1 MKPQAASRDL
11 PRAASLRT
19 LAAVLVTGLAAIAAA
34 TPAHAAWM
42 WDTNAN
48 KLDDRIEQVESLGPL
63 AARVGQLATGKLR
76 FALMNE
82 AAPYRYGVYV
92 GFDHHPTD
100 ADAAALAATG
110 APVQVRYRSID
121 YVRSEV
127 TLAQAVAIAA
137 LPGVTRIETI
147 PILYATNDNATRIL
161 RARPSSAAFPS
172 VWKDLGI
179 TGRGVV
185 VGILDTGV
193 NDEPDNAY
201 PGHESLR
208 GKFVGGG
215 SFFSGQPELNT
226 PLDASENPKHA
237 VDPEVTYHGTHVAGT
252 AIGSGGP
259 VGVLSGAEPGPFAGV
274 APEARLVDLK
284 VLSDAGLGFG
294 AADALD
300 WVVAHRFDD
309 WGLTGDDAIYRGIQV
324 LNLSLGGTDNSDG
337 TDASCAAVNA
347 AHKAGVVVCVA
358 TGNDGNTGYMASPSA
373 ADLALSV
380 GAFTDNNTLSRADD
394 LVADYSNEGPR
405 LSDND
410 SDQLD
415 EMKPSVL
422 GSGTGILSALGDPAT
437 DGRQYHHINGTS
449 MATPT
454 IAGLCALLLQAN
466 PTLSPDQVQL
476 ILENTA
482 DHRTDAGKQ
491 DPSAADPFGVDPN
504 YHPSWG
510 WGEPDAY
517 AAALE
522 AMNDATTQVVRV
534 SATPQ
539 RGPDA
544 VRIDWTSQREIDLVR
559 YVIQRAPDVLGVPGT
574 WTDVALIPVTE
585 QHPEILRQPNRHPYS
600 WVDSGPGLDPDA
612 TYWYRVRWLDFHN
625 RTHSEPPLS
634 ARITSSPVTARVRFS
649 WTHNYSDGDLVVR
662 FGSGTSTAS
671 PVWQRF
677 APGAPAADSMVTEPG
692 VNYTGTKHYF
702 FHVDLTAA
710 DLVQGFLPPSA
721 ANPWFL
727 SVKEGGFINTKG
739 TVNSFA
745 IDVFNGAVTTTY
757 TALNPPTSTIE
768 KQETV
773 FWIPLDP
780 VTTLN
785 HAPVFLPVGDVA
797 GAEGIPMGF
806 QVTAL
811 DADGQALAYAATGLP
826 AGATFNLGTRRFDWT
841 PSHTQAGAW
850 DVTFRASDGQF
861 PTPAADTQVVHV
873 VVADRAPGSNL
884 PPVLEPL
891 NDRQALTG
899 ELLSLRVMARDPE
912 HGLVTF
918 TSSLTLPANS
928 SLDPATGLF
937 SWTPSLDQVGT
948 TALHFVATDAGGLSD
963 DGEMLVTVSQAGV
976 GPAPALPCDETA
988 AHTNGIVGMGTDPG
1002 EKSVSYVGFDVPANV
1017 QRIEGQLSFALAPV
1031 RDLDFYLLD
1040 ADSNAVTSSASINQ
1054 PESIVYNTPSPGHY
1068 IWKVVAF
1075 TNPDTANFAID
1086 QQVCVASTAGA
1097 GDKVTALRLAPAAPN
1112 PFRSRTMLRWS
1123 LPEAGM
1129 VRLRVHDVA
1138 GRAIRTLQNGRLPAG
1153 EHSVTWDQRDDGGHR
1168 VAPGLYFV
1176 RFEAAGHA
1184 LGQKVIL
1191 LP

>member
-1 MKPQAASRDL
+1 MKARAAHL
-11 PRAASLRT
+11 APLRAASLWT
-19 LAAVLVTGLAAIAAA
+19 LAALLFTT

-42 WDTNAN
+42 WDTNAD
-48 KLDDRIEQVESLGPL
+48 KLDDRIEQVEALGPL

-76 FALMNE
+76 FALMNDT
-82 AAPYRYGVYV
+82 APYRYGVYV

-121 YVRSEV
+121 YIRSEV
-127 TLAQAVAIAA
+127 TLAQAQAIAA
-137 LPGVTRIETI
+137 LAGVTRIETI

-161 RARPSSAAFPS
+161 RARPSAAAFPS

-179 TGRGVV
+179 TGKGVV

-208 GKFVGGG
+208 GKWVGGG
-215 SFFSGQPELNT
+215 NFFSGQPALNT
-226 PLDASENPKHA
+226 PIDQSTNPKHA
-237 VDPEVTYHGTHVAGT
+237 VDPELTYHGTHVAGT

-259 VGVLSGAEPGPFAGV
+259 EGVLNGAEPGPFAGV

-300 WVVAHRFDD
+300 WVIAHRFDD
-309 WGLTGDDAIYRGIQV
+309 WGLSGPDAIYRGIQV
-324 LNLSLGGTDNSDG
+324 LNMSLGGTDNSDG
-337 TDASCAAVNA
+337 SDASCAAVNA

-358 TGNDGNTGYMASPSA
+358 TGNDGNTGYIASPSA

-405 LSDND
+405 LSDGD
-410 SDQLD
+410 ADHLD

-422 GSGTGILSALGDPAT
+422 GSGTGILSALGDPTT

-466 PTLSPDQVQL
+466 PTLTPDQVQQV
-476 ILENTA
+476 LENTA

-491 DPSAADPFGVDPN
+491 APSAADPFGIDPN

-517 AAALE
+517 AAVLE
-522 AMNDATTQVVRV
+522 AMNDATTQVVRIA
-534 SATPQ
+534 ATPQ

-544 VRIDWTSQREIDLVR
+544 VRIDWVSQREVSLVR
-559 YVIQRAPDVLGVPGT
+559 YVVQRAPDALGVPGP
-574 WTDVALIPVTE
+574 WSDVAPIPVTA

-600 WVDSGPGLDPDA
+600 WVDADPGLDPNA
-612 TYWYRVRWLDFHN
+612 TYWYRVRWLDFHG
-625 RTHSEPPLS
+625 RMHSEPPIA
-634 ARITSSPVTARVRFS
+634 ARIASSPVVARVRFS
-649 WTHNYSDGDLVVR
+649 WTHDYSDGDLVVR
-662 FGSGTSTAS
+662 FGTGTRTAS
-671 PVWQRF
+671 PVWQRY
-677 APGAPAADSMVTEPG
+677 AAGAPAADSMVTEPG
-692 VNYTGTKHYF
+692 VSYTGTKHYF

-727 SVKEGGFINTKG
+727 SVKEGGFVNTKG

-745 IDVFNGAVTTTY
+745 VDVFNGATTTTY
-757 TALNPPTSTIE
+757 ASPNPPTPTVE

-780 VTTLN
+780 ATTLN
-785 HAPVFLPVGDVA
+785 HAPVFLPVADQTD
-797 GAEGIPMGF
+797 AEGIPMGF

-811 DADGQALAYAATGLP
+811 DGDGQALTYSASGLP
-826 AGATFNLGTRRFDWT
+826 SGATFDLGTRHFDWT
-841 PSHTQAGAW
+841 PSHTQAGAY
-850 DVTFRASDGQF
+850 DVTFRASDGVF
-861 PTPAADTQVVHV
+861 PTPAADTQVVHIT
-873 VVADRAPGSNL
+873 VADRAPGSNL

-899 ELLSLRVMARDPE
+899 ERLSLRVMARDPE
-912 HGLVTF
+912 KGLVTY
-918 TSSLTLPANS
+918 SAAPLLPAHAT
-928 SLDPATGLF
+928 LDPATGIF
-937 SWTPSLDQVGT
+937 TWTPALEQVGS
-948 TALHFVATDAGGLSD
+948 TALHFVATDAGGLT
-963 DGEMLVTVSQAGV
+963 GEGDMLITVSQAGV
-976 GPAPALPCDETA
+976 GPEPPLPCDETA
-988 AHTNGIVGMGTDPG
+988 AHADGVVGMGTDPG
-1002 EKSVSYVGFDVPANV
+1002 DKSISYVGFEVPPNV

-1040 ADSNAVTSSASINQ
+1040 ADSNAVTSSASSNQ

-1075 TNPDTANFAID
+1075 TNPDTANYAID
-1086 QQVCVASTAGA
+1086 QQVCVASTNG
-1097 GDKVTALRLAPAAPN
+1097 VTGPVSALRFAPAAPN
-1112 PFRSRTMLRWS
+1112 PFRSRTTLRWS
-1123 LPEAGM
+1123 LPVAGE

-1138 GRAIRTLQNGRLPAG
+1138 GRVIRTLQNGLLPAG
-1153 EHSVTWDQRDDGGHR
+1153 EHSVAWDQRDDQGHR
-1168 VAPGLYFV
+1168 AAPGLYFV
-1176 RFEAAGHA
+1176 RFEAAGRS
-1184 LGQKVIL
+1184 LGQKLIL

>member
-1 MKPQAASRDL
+1 MKRQAPHHD
-11 PRAASLRT
+11 PRRALFPWT
-19 LAAVLVTGLAAIAAA
+19 LTALLLT

-42 WDTNAN
+42 WDVNAN

-76 FALMNE
+76 FALTNE
-82 AAPYRYGVYV
+82 TAPYRYGVYV

-121 YVRSEV
+121 YIRSEV
-127 TLAQAVAIAA
+127 TFAQALAIAA
-137 LPGVTRIETI
+137 VPGVTRVETI
-147 PILYATNDNATRIL
+147 PLLYATNDNATRIL
-161 RARPSSAAFPS
+161 RARPSSTAFPS
-172 VWKDLGI
+172 VWKDLGL
-179 TGRGVV
+179 TGKGVV

-215 SFFSGQPELNT
+215 SFFSGQPSLNT
-226 PLDASENPKHA
+226 PIDASENPKHA
-237 VDPEVTYHGTHVAGT
+237 VDPELTYHGTHVAGT

-259 VGVLSGAEPGPFAGV
+259 SGILNGAEPGAFAGI
-274 APEARLVDLK
+274 APDARLVDLK
-284 VLSDAGLGFG
+284 VLSDAGVGFG

-300 WVVAHRFDD
+300 WVVVHRFDD
-309 WGLTGDDAIYRGIQV
+309 WGLTGDDAIYKGIQV
-324 LNLSLGGTDNSDG
+324 LNMSLGGTDNSDG

-358 TGNDGNTGYMASPSA
+358 TGNDGNTHWIASPSA

-394 LVADYSNEGPR
+394 IVADYSNEGPR
-405 LSDND
+405 LDD
-410 SDQLD
+410 GDAGHLD

-422 GSGTGILSALGDPAT
+422 GSGTGILSALGDPTT

-454 IAGLCALLLQAN
+454 IAGLCALIVQAN
-466 PTLSPDQVQL
+466 PTLSPDQVQE
-476 ILENTA
+476 IVQNTA

-491 DPSAADPFGVDPN
+491 LPAAADSFHVDPN

-522 AMNDATTQVVRV
+522 AMNDATTQVVRI

-544 VRIDWTSQREIDLVR
+544 VRIDWVSQREIDLVR
-559 YVIQRAPDVLGVPGT
+559 YVIQRAPDALGVPGT
-574 WTDVALIPVTE
+574 WTDVTQIPVTA
-585 QHPEILRQPNRHPYS
+585 QHQEILHQANRHPYS
-600 WVDSGPGLDPDA
+600 WVDSGPGLDPNA

-634 ARITSSPVTARVRFS
+634 VRIASSPVVARVRFS
-649 WTHNYSDGDLVVR
+649 WTHDFSDGDLVVR
-662 FGSGTSTAS
+662 FGTGTRTAS
-671 PVWQRF
+671 PVWQRY
-677 APGAPAADSMVTEPG
+677 APGAPAADSMITEPG
-692 VNYTGTKHYF
+692 VSYTGTKHYF
-702 FHVDLTAA
+702 FHIDLTRD
-710 DLVQGFLPPSA
+710 DLVEGFLPPSS

-727 SVKEGGFINTKG
+727 SVKEGGFVNTKG

-745 IDVFNGAVTTTY
+745 VDVFNGATTTTY
-757 TALNPPTSTIE
+757 TAPNPPTSTVE

-780 VTTLN
+780 ATTVN
-785 HAPVFLPVGDVA
+785 HAPVFLALGDQST
-797 GAEGIPMGF
+797 AEGIPMSF

-811 DADGQALAYAATGLP
+811 DGDGQALTYAASGLP
-826 AGATFNLGTRRFDWT
+826 AGATFDLGTRRFDWM
-841 PSHTQAGAW
+841 PGYAQAGAY
-850 DVTFRASDGQF
+850 DVTFRASDGAF
-861 PTPAADTQVVHV
+861 PAPAADTQVVHV
-873 VVADRAPGSNL
+873 TVADRAPDSNL

-891 NDRQALTG
+891 SDRQALNG
-899 ELLSLRVMARDPE
+899 ERLSLRVMARDPE
-912 HGLVTF
+912 KGLVTF
-918 TSSLTLPANS
+918 SSPLLPQNSTLDA
-928 SLDPATGLF
+928 ATGLF
-937 SWTPSLDQVGT
+937 AWTPSLDQVGT
-948 TALHFVATDAGGLSD
+948 TTLHFIATDAGGLTD
-963 DGEMLVTVSQAGV
+963 DGDLLVTVSEAGV
-976 GPAPALPCDETA
+976 GPAPPLPCNETA
-988 AHTNGIVGMGTDPG
+988 TRTDGVVGMGTDPG
-1002 EKSVSYVGFDVPANV
+1002 DKSVAYVGFDVPANV

-1040 ADSNAVTSSASINQ
+1040 ADSNAVTSSASTNQ

-1075 TNPDTANFAID
+1075 TNPDTANYAID
-1086 QQVCVASTAGA
+1086 QQVCVAPTNAVDGPML
-1097 GDKVTALRLAPAAPN
+1097 ALRLAPAAPN
-1112 PFRSRTMLRWS
+1112 PFRVRTTLRWS
-1123 LPEAGM
+1123 LPTAGE

-1138 GRAIRTLQNGRLPAG
+1138 GRAIRTLQRGRQDAG
-1153 EHSVTWDQRDDGGHR
+1153 EHSAVWDQRDDAGHR
-1168 VAPGLYFV
+1168 VPPGLYFV
-1176 RFEAAGHA
+1176 RFEAAGRS
-1184 LGQKVIL
+1184 LGEKVIL